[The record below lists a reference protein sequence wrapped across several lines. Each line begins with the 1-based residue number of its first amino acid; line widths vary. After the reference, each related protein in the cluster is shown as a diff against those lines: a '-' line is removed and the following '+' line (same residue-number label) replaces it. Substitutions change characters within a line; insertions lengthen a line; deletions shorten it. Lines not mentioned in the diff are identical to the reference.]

1 MPSVISG
8 MATSYNACSP
18 VTSFSAP
25 KESSSVAAA
34 YRLSSTHSPS
44 SSAPPFQSHSAL
56 FNRLPGSSHTPSH
69 SAQCQ
74 SYPSAYN
81 LNTYG
86 HYEAAT
92 MDHPGLV
99 QTYFSSTPVSFSSSF
114 SSSLASAYSAPS
126 PQPSLYQ
133 VPPQF
138 RQSASPINGY
148 PGRMTKYGL
157 PVSSAFSPVSSNTP
171 TAVALPSSSFSFSPH
186 NIRSTAYTTTAS
198 TVDPSDRFSFS
209 ATRKSSQLSHYSS
222 ARPNKADILLDR
234 KAFISLEKSIN
245 WQAALPCST
254 SAPLTPPA
262 QHPSP
267 GSSSPLQCPL
277 DSANFSQGQSYQ
289 LTSPRFTQVTSMV
302 QAVSDCSKENTS
314 NSSFSLSDGHW
325 NAGSAERDFTLPGM
339 KDVPA
344 WLKLLRLHKYAPF
357 FARMSYEEML
367 ELTEDVLE
375 HRNITKGARQKL
387 ILSIQKLKARSTVLL
402 ASEHELLDTK
412 GQQYRSKISYS
423 SLSQVLFQIRAFLS
437 TPIRPLMCRNG
448 SSSSS
453 SSLTPLCS
461 SSCST
466 CRPGHASLV
475 LSKGQSFLSSPHVD
489 FNNNNNSISSSSSY
503 HGECQTDGT
512 KRTVSPV
519 HNEVFVYW
527 SLLNNED
534 LPDIMTRLIG
544 HVHYILVKKCKK
556 RLKTLNLWKEHFKGI
571 HDELPR
577 TNLPERDVFE
587 QFARCVESSNE
598 QVALSVDSDREE
610 NEKDEDSGLLD
621 FNNFSVTLSAD
632 GHNTTTST
640 HFGSPT
646 STPNGT
652 EDKDSGVDEA
662 AGDSDTGS
670 LHSDTLTAEE
680 EEELYMALR
689 SVLDKCISH
698 EAFWPHQK
706 LFRHW
711 RQQLQCMISAL
722 HYLVTDC
729 ATSTAAA
736 ADGRSVSP
744 FTLKKLQSSGS
755 ENYAGSYLPSRYLGC
770 SSTTVHCKSPVP
782 PAQQQQSPNVLGG
795 KTHKAT
801 GAFQSYK

>member
-99 QTYFSSTPVSFSSSF
+99 QTYFSSTPVSSSSSF

-148 PGRMTKYGL
+148 PGRMAKYGL

-171 TAVALPSSSFSFSPH
+171 TAVALPSSSFSFSPR

-302 QAVSDCSKENTS
+302 QAVSDCSKEDTS

-325 NAGSAERDFTLPGM
+325 NAGNAERDFTLPGM

-344 WLKLLRLHKYAPF
+344 WLKRKYYHFSLLRP
-357 FARMSYEEML
+357 
-367 ELTEDVLE
+367 
-375 HRNITKGARQKL
+375 
-387 ILSIQKLKARSTVLL
+387 
-402 ASEHELLDTK
+402 
-412 GQQYRSKISYS
+412 
-423 SLSQVLFQIRAFLS
+423 
-437 TPIRPLMCRNG
+437 
-448 SSSSS
+448 
-453 SSLTPLCS
+453 
-461 SSCST
+461 
-466 CRPGHASLV
+466 
-475 LSKGQSFLSSPHVD
+475 
-489 FNNNNNSISSSSSY
+489 
-503 HGECQTDGT
+503 
-512 KRTVSPV
+512 
-519 HNEVFVYW
+519 W
-527 SLLNNED
+527 
-534 LPDIMTRLIG
+534 
-544 HVHYILVKKCKK
+544 
-556 RLKTLNLWKEHFKGI
+556 
-571 HDELPR
+571 
-577 TNLPERDVFE
+577 
-587 QFARCVESSNE
+587 
-598 QVALSVDSDREE
+598 
-610 NEKDEDSGLLD
+610 
-621 FNNFSVTLSAD
+621 
-632 GHNTTTST
+632 
-640 HFGSPT
+640 
-646 STPNGT
+646 
-652 EDKDSGVDEA
+652 
-662 AGDSDTGS
+662 
-670 LHSDTLTAEE
+670 
-680 EEELYMALR
+680 LY
-689 SVLDKCISH
+689 
-698 EAFWPHQK
+698 
-706 LFRHW
+706 
-711 RQQLQCMISAL
+711 
-722 HYLVTDC
+722 T
-729 ATSTAAA
+729 
-736 ADGRSVSP
+736 
-744 FTLKKLQSSGS
+744 
-755 ENYAGSYLPSRYLGC
+755 
-770 SSTTVHCKSPVP
+770 
-782 PAQQQQSPNVLGG
+782 
-795 KTHKAT
+795 
-801 GAFQSYK
+801 